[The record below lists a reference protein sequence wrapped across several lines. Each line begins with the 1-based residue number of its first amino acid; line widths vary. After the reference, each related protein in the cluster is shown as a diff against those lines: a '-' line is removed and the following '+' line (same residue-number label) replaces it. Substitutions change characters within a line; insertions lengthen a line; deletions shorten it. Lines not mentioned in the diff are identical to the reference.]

1 MASPTLIGI
10 SGASG
15 LFGSAFLRKLPEN
28 IAITKVVSLREVSTL
43 EIYDFVEELSMM
55 RTETFLH
62 LAWPASSSKN
72 DYRIS
77 RENFEVL
84 RKTIILAEACLTNN
98 INFVGIGS
106 AVDYMSKFENYYQ
119 VSKFVCR
126 EMLRPQIE
134 ERLIAWLRPHYV
146 FNNNSWPQ
154 FLFPENLLPISIQD
168 DSPRDYIHL
177 DDVISALY
185 VIIQH
190 QLMGQIDIGS
200 GFLTRPSELCRALGK
215 KFEIHSNGKTIYDMG
230 ANTDV
235 DSLLLNLWS
244 PRITRDFLQ
253 ERK

>member
-1 MASPTLIGI
+1 MASTTLIGI

-28 IAITKVVSLREVSTL
+28 IVVTKVLSLREVSTL
-43 EIYDFVEELSMM
+43 EICDFVEELSTL

-72 DYRIS
+72 NYRIS
-77 RENFEVL
+77 RDNFEVL
-84 RKTIILAEACLTNN
+84 RKTIILAEACL
-98 INFVGIGS
+98 INSIKFVGIGS
-106 AVDYMSKFENYYQ
+106 AVDYISKFENYYQ
-119 VSKFVCR
+119 MSKFVCR
-126 EMLRPQIE
+126 EVLRPQIE
-134 ERLIAWLRPHYV
+134 EKLITWIRPHYV
-146 FNNNSWPQ
+146 FDNKSWPQ
-154 FLFPENLLPISIQD
+154 FLFPENLLPVIIQD
-168 DSPRDYIHL
+168 DSPREYIHL

-215 KFEIHSNGKTIYDMG
+215 KFEIHGDSKTIYDNS
-230 ANTDV
+230 AKTDMN
-235 DSLLLNLWS
+235 SLLLNLWS
-244 PRITRDFLQ
+244 PRITRELLQ